1 MNPTPDELSGI
12 LYDCINIQEI
22 SIEDDVTIIRGTII
36 GDKTFA
42 LDTISKRLTPYNLL
56 PLFSQKDDFQTIIKL
71 IPAPVIKMEK
81 RWINLLL
88 LILTFLSTI
97 GAGIL
102 LTIGFFKTLGQTYQT
117 TQLIIYGVLFAC
129 SMLIILGTHELG
141 HYFACKR
148 RGISATLPYFIPA
161 PFSLFGTL
169 GAIIKIKSPIQD
181 RNGLIEVGAA
191 GPIAGFILTIPIAI
205 IGLKL
210 SKITLIGLGNQ
221 TFMGNSL
228 LFSILT
234 KLFAPTI
241 PFGYDVVLHPIAF
254 AGWVGGFITALN
266 LLPVGQ
272 LDGGHIIYALIG
284 EKNKFVAWAIIGII
298 SVLGFYWQGWFFW
311 VLFVLLVIKLRH
323 PAPLNNISQ
332 LDTKHKIVGIVA
344 LAIFVLTFVP
354 VPFKMQ

>member
-12 LYDCINIQEI
+12 LYDCINVQGI
-22 SIEDDVTIIRGTII
+22 STEEDITIVRGTVI
-36 GDKTFA
+36 GDKTLAF
-42 LDTISKRLTPYNLL
+42 DTISKRLKPYNLL
-56 PLFSQKDDFQTIIKL
+56 PLFSQKDDSQTILKL
-71 IPAPVIKMEK
+71 IPAPVIKTEK

-88 LILTFLSTI
+88 LILTFFSTI
-97 GAGIL
+97 GAGIF
-102 LTIGFFKTLGQTYQT
+102 LTMGFFKTLGQSYQT
-117 TQLIIYGVLFAC
+117 GHLITYGILFAC

-148 RGISATLPYFIPA
+148 RGISATLPYFIPF
-161 PFSLFGTL
+161 PSLFGTL

-210 SKITLIGLGNQ
+210 SKITLIGLGDQ

-234 KLFAPTI
+234 KLFAPAI
-241 PFGYDVVLHPIAF
+241 PLGYDVVLHPIAF

-284 EKNKFVAWAIIGII
+284 EKNKFVGWAIIGII
-298 SVLGFYWQGWFFW
+298 AVLGFYWEGWFFW
-311 VLFVLLVIKLRH
+311 VLFILLIIKLRH

-332 LDTKHKIVGIVA
+332 LDTKHKIIGIVA